1 MPVNSRE
8 ILNVVTELTEDRRVR
23 VTMTESFKGGCIA
36 ATTTIIGGMVLG
48 PAGLAI
54 GGAVGGCAAAI
65 MSKDKFKPIPQVIM
79 NDMTDAQ
86 RERLVASVSAVIA
99 DLRVEDI
106 ALLLPLLLENRAAK
120 EAILRSVF
128 AFLQTEMQ
136 LQIMD

>member
-1 MPVNSRE
+1 
-8 ILNVVTELTEDRRVR
+8 
-23 VTMTESFKGGCIA
+23 
-36 ATTTIIGGMVLG
+36 
-48 PAGLAI
+48 
-54 GGAVGGCAAAI
+54 
-65 MSKDKFKPIPQVIM
+65 M

>member
-1 MPVNSRE
+1 
-8 ILNVVTELTEDRRVR
+8 
-23 VTMTESFKGGCIA
+23 
-36 ATTTIIGGMVLG
+36 
-48 PAGLAI
+48 
-54 GGAVGGCAAAI
+54 

-106 ALLLPLLLENRAAK
+106 ALLLPLLLENQTAK